1 MRLLKLP
8 VARIHMTRT
17 PSGIQAVGDL
27 PWGTHFCQFYEG
39 RSDLADALVPYF
51 KAGLENN
58 EKCLWVTSEPFG
70 REDAR
75 DSLRAAV
82 PDLDQREARGQIEII
97 DFHNWYLRA
106 GNLDADETVS
116 QWLGRAHAAVTEGY
130 SGLRLTGNTFWLE
143 CDGFDEFADY
153 ENKVNQEFSS
163 QPILA
168 LCSYCLNRCRP
179 TDVLEVVRNHQFALT
194 RRRGSW
200 EVIEDASLK
209 QARSELESLNSELER
224 RVLDR
229 TTALE
234 RALHDKNELFREVHH
249 RVRNNLQIISSLVRM
264 KLRQTRSEEIK
275 KGYTDILGRVDAIA
289 LVHDALYAS
298 DELTKVPVSDY
309 LKKLCGSLVQLRGRE
324 DKVSIRLEAED
335 ADISLDKA
343 VTLGLITTELVTN
356 ALKHAFP
363 DGRRGEI
370 LVRFS
375 CKSRQCTLVVSDD
388 GVGLANQQ
396 FDLQSRSGLRLVAS
410 LALQLGAELR
420 ETSEP
425 GTTIHLQFPQN

>member
-27 PWGTHFCQFYEG
+27 PWGTHFCHFYED

-51 KAGLENN
+51 KTGLENN

-75 DSLRAAV
+75 GSLLAAV

-97 DFHNWYLRA
+97 DFQNWYLRA
-106 GNLDADETVS
+106 GNLDADQTVS
-116 QWLGRAHAAVTEGY
+116 QWLGRAHAAVGEGY

-153 ENKVNQEFSS
+153 ESKVNREFSS

-168 LCSYCLNRCRP
+168 LCSYCLDRCRP

-229 TTALE
+229 TIALE
-234 RALHDKNELFREVHH
+234 RALNDKNELFREVHH

-264 KLRQTRSEEIK
+264 KLRQTRSEDVKE
-275 KGYTDILGRVDAIA
+275 GYTDILGRVDAIA

-298 DELTKVPVSDY
+298 DELTRVPISSY
-309 LKKLCGSLVQLRGRE
+309 LRKLCDSLVQLRGYD
-324 DKVSIRLEAED
+324 DKVSIRLEAQD

-363 DGRRGEI
+363 GGRRGEI
-370 LVRFS
+370 LVQFG
-375 CKSRQCTLVVSDD
+375 CKSGECTLIISDD
-388 GVGLANQQ
+388 GVGLASKQS
-396 FDLQSRSGLRLVAS
+396 DPRSRSGLRLVAS
-410 LALQLGAELR
+410 LALQLGAELS
-420 ETSEP
+420 EAGEP
-425 GTTIHLQFPQN
+425 GTTVSLQFAQS

>member
-1 MRLLKLP
+1 M
-8 VARIHMTRT
+8 IRT
-17 PSGIQAVGDL
+17 PSGINAVGDL
-27 PWGTHFCQFYEG
+27 PWGTHFCQFYED
-39 RSDLADALVPYF
+39 RHDLPDALVPFF

-70 REDAR
+70 RANAR
-75 DSLRAAV
+75 DSLRASV

-97 DFHNWYLRA
+97 DFRNWYLRA
-106 GNLDADETVS
+106 GNLDADDRVS
-116 QWLGRAHAAVTEGY
+116 QWLGRAHSAVDEGY

-153 ENKVNQEFSS
+153 ENKINREFSS

-168 LCSYCLNRCRP
+168 LCSYCLSRCRP
-179 TDVLEVVRNHQFALT
+179 SDVLEVVRNQQFALT

-200 EVIEDASLK
+200 EVIENASLK
-209 QARSELESLNSELER
+209 QARSELESLNSGLEQRVLER
-224 RVLDR
+224 
-229 TTALE
+229 TIELE
-234 RALHDKNELFREVHH
+234 RALNDKNELFCEAHH

-264 KLRQTRSEEIK
+264 KLRQTPSEDVKE
-275 KGYTDILGRVDAIA
+275 GYTDILGRVDAIA

-298 DELTKVPVSDY
+298 GELTRVPISNY

-324 DKVSIRLEAED
+324 GKVSIRLEAEN

-370 LVRFS
+370 LVQFR
-375 CKSRQCTLVVSDD
+375 CKNGECTLIVSDN
-388 GVGLANQQ
+388 GVGLTSKSS
-396 FDLQSRSGLRLVAS
+396 DLRSRSGLRPVSS
-410 LALQLGAELR
+410 LALQLGAELS
-420 ETSEP
+420 EVSEP
-425 GTTIHLQFPQN
+425 GTMFHLQFPQS

>member
-1 MRLLKLP
+1 
-8 VARIHMTRT
+8 MTRT

-27 PWGTHFCQFYEG
+27 PWGTHFCQFYED

-51 KAGLENN
+51 KKGLENN

-75 DSLRAAV
+75 ASLRAAV

-97 DFHNWYLRA
+97 DFQNWYLRA

-116 QWLGRAHAAVTEGY
+116 QWLGRAHAAVGEGY

-153 ENKVNQEFSS
+153 ENKVNREFSS

-168 LCSYCLNRCRP
+168 LCSYCLDRCRP

-229 TTALE
+229 TNALE

-264 KLRQTRSEEIK
+264 KLRQTRSEDIK
-275 KGYTDILGRVDAIA
+275 EGYTDILGRVDAIA

-298 DELTKVPVSDY
+298 DELTKVPVSNY
-309 LKKLCGSLVQLRGRE
+309 LKKLCDSLVQLRGRE
-324 DKVSIRLEAED
+324 DRIFIRLEAED
-335 ADISLDKA
+335 ADIGLDKA

-363 DGRRGEI
+363 HGRRGEI
-370 LVRFS
+370 LVRFG
-375 CKSRQCTLVVSDD
+375 CKSRKCTLVVSDD
-388 GVGLANQQ
+388 GVGLASKQS
-396 FDLQSRSGLRLVAS
+396 DRQSRSGLRLVAS

-425 GTTIHLQFPQN
+425 GTTIHLQFPQS

>member
-1 MRLLKLP
+1 
-8 VARIHMTRT
+8 MTRT
-17 PSGIQAVGDL
+17 PSGIHAVGDL
-27 PWGTHFCQFYEG
+27 PWGTHFCQFYED
-39 RSDLADALVPYF
+39 RHDLADALVPFF

-97 DFHNWYLRA
+97 DFQNWYLRA

-116 QWLGRAHAAVTEGY
+116 QWLERAHSAVGEGY

-153 ENKVNQEFSS
+153 ENKVNREFSS

-168 LCSYCLNRCRP
+168 LCSYCLGRCRP

-209 QARSELESLNSELER
+209 QARSELESLNSELEK

-229 TTALE
+229 TIALE
-234 RALHDKNELFREVHH
+234 RALNDKNELFREVHH

-264 KLRQTRSEEIK
+264 KLRQSPSEDIK
-275 KGYTDILGRVDAIA
+275 EGYTDILGRVDAIA

-298 DELTKVPVSDY
+298 DERTRVPISNY
-309 LKKLCGSLVQLRGRE
+309 LKKLCESLVQLRSHER
-324 DKVSIRLEAED
+324 KVLIRLEAED
-335 ADISLDKA
+335 VDISLDKA

-363 DGRRGEI
+363 EGRQGEI
-370 LVRFS
+370 VVQLG
-375 CKSRQCTLVVSDD
+375 CKNGRCTLVISDN
-388 GVGLANQQ
+388 GVGLGSKQPNVR
-396 FDLQSRSGLRLVAS
+396 SRSGLRLVSS
-410 LALQLGAELR
+410 LALQLGAEL
-420 ETSEP
+420 SEASNP
-425 GTTIHLQFPQN
+425 GTTIRLQFPQS

>member
-1 MRLLKLP
+1 
-8 VARIHMTRT
+8 MTRT
-17 PSGIQAVGDL
+17 PSGIAAVGEL
-27 PWGTHFCQFYEG
+27 PWGTHFCQFYEN
-39 RSDLADALVPYF
+39 RDDLADALVPFF

-70 REDAR
+70 RGDAR

-82 PDLDQREARGQIEII
+82 PDLDRREARGQIEII
-97 DFHNWYLRA
+97 DFQNWYLRT

-116 QWLGRAHAAVTEGY
+116 QWLERAHSAVGQGY

-168 LCSYCLNRCRP
+168 LCSYCLGRCRP

-209 QARSELESLNSELER
+209 RARSELENLNRGLER

-229 TTALE
+229 TIELE
-234 RALHDKNELFREVHH
+234 RALSDKNELFREVHH

-264 KLRQTRSEEIK
+264 KLRQTHSEDAKE
-275 KGYTDILGRVDAIA
+275 GYTDILGRVDAIA

-298 DELTKVPVSDY
+298 DELTRVPVSSY
-309 LKKLCGSLVQLRGRE
+309 LKKLCGSLVQLRGH
-324 DKVSIRLEAED
+324 DNKVSIRLEAEN
-335 ADISLDKA
+335 AEISLDKA

-370 LVRFS
+370 AVQFG
-375 CKSRQCTLVVSDD
+375 CKSGDCTLVVSDG
-388 GVGLANQQ
+388 GVGISSKS
-396 FDLQSRSGLRLVAS
+396 FDFRPRSGLRLVSS
-410 LALQLGAELR
+410 LALQLGAELSEVR
-420 ETSEP
+420 GEP
-425 GTTIHLQFPQN
+425 GTTVRLQFPQS

>member
-1 MRLLKLP
+1 
-8 VARIHMTRT
+8 
-17 PSGIQAVGDL
+17 
-27 PWGTHFCQFYEG
+27 
-39 RSDLADALVPYF
+39 
-51 KAGLENN
+51 
-58 EKCLWVTSEPFG
+58 
-70 REDAR
+70 
-75 DSLRAAV
+75 
-82 PDLDQREARGQIEII
+82 
-97 DFHNWYLRA
+97 
-106 GNLDADETVS
+106 
-116 QWLGRAHAAVTEGY
+116 
-130 SGLRLTGNTFWLE
+130 
-143 CDGFDEFADY
+143 
-153 ENKVNQEFSS
+153 
-163 QPILA
+163 
-168 LCSYCLNRCRP
+168 
-179 TDVLEVVRNHQFALT
+179 
-194 RRRGSW
+194 
-200 EVIEDASLK
+200 VIEDASLK

-264 KLRQTRSEEIK
+264 KLRQTRSEDIK
-275 KGYTDILGRVDAIA
+275 EGYTDILGRVDAIA

-309 LKKLCGSLVQLRGRE
+309 LKKLCDSLVQLRGRE

-370 LVRFS
+370 LVRFGCRGS
-375 CKSRQCTLVVSDD
+375 QCTLVVSDD
-388 GVGLANQQ
+388 GVGLASKQS
-396 FDLQSRSGLRLVAS
+396 DLQSRSGLRLVSS

-420 ETSEP
+420 ETIGP
-425 GTTIHLQFPQN
+425 GTTVHLQFPQN

>member
-1 MRLLKLP
+1 M
-8 VARIHMTRT
+8 IRT
-17 PSGIQAVGDL
+17 PSGINAVGDL
-27 PWGTHFCQFYEG
+27 PWGTHFCQFYED
-39 RSDLADALVPYF
+39 RHDLADALVPFF

-70 REDAR
+70 GADAR

-97 DFHNWYLRA
+97 DFRNWYLRA
-106 GNLDADETVS
+106 GNLDADDTVS
-116 QWLGRAHAAVTEGY
+116 QWLGRAHSAVDEGY

-143 CDGFDEFADY
+143 CDSFDKFADY
-153 ENKVNQEFSS
+153 ENKINREFSS

-168 LCSYCLNRCRP
+168 LCSYCLGRCRP

-209 QARSELESLNSELER
+209 QARSELESLNSGLEQRVLER
-224 RVLDR
+224 
-229 TTALE
+229 TIELE
-234 RALHDKNELFREVHH
+234 RALNDKNELFREVHH

-264 KLRQTRSEEIK
+264 KLRQTPSEDVKE
-275 KGYTDILGRVDAIA
+275 GYTDILGRVDAIA

-298 DELTKVPVSDY
+298 DELTRVPISNY

-324 DKVSIRLEAED
+324 DKVSIRLKAEN

-370 LVRFS
+370 LVQFR
-375 CKSRQCTLVVSDD
+375 CKNGECTLTVSDN
-388 GVGLANQQ
+388 GVGLASTSS
-396 FDLQSRSGLRLVAS
+396 DLRSRSGLRLVSS
-410 LALQLGAELR
+410 LALQLGAELS
-420 ETSEP
+420 EVSEP
-425 GTTIHLQFPQN
+425 GTMFRLQFPQS

>member
-1 MRLLKLP
+1 
-8 VARIHMTRT
+8 MTRT
-17 PSGIQAVGDL
+17 PSGIRAVGDL
-27 PWGTHFCQFYEG
+27 PWGTHFCQFYED
-39 RSDLADALVPYF
+39 RNDLADALVPFF

-82 PDLDQREARGQIEII
+82 PDLDRREARGQIEII
-97 DFHNWYLRA
+97 DFQNWYLRT

-116 QWLGRAHAAVTEGY
+116 QWLGRAHSAIGEGY

-153 ENKVNQEFSS
+153 ENKVNREFSS

-168 LCSYCLNRCRP
+168 LCSYCLGRCRP

-229 TTALE
+229 TIELE
-234 RALHDKNELFREVHH
+234 RALTDKSELFREVHH
-249 RVRNNLQIISSLVRM
+249 RVRNNLQIISSLIRM
-264 KLRQTRSEEIK
+264 RLRQTHSDDVRE
-275 KGYTDILGRVDAIA
+275 GYTDILGRVDAIA

-298 DELTKVPVSDY
+298 DELTRVPVSNY
-309 LKKLCGSLVQLRGRE
+309 LRKLCDSLVQLRGRE

-343 VTLGLITTELVTN
+343 VTVGLITTELVTN
-356 ALKHAFP
+356 AFKHAFP
-363 DGRRGEI
+363 NGMKGEI
-370 LVRFS
+370 LVDFT
-375 CKSRQCTLVVSDD
+375 CKNGECTLVVSDD
-388 GVGLANQQ
+388 GVGLANRQSN
-396 FDLQSRSGLRLVAS
+396 FRSRSGLRLVSS
-410 LALQLGAELR
+410 LALQLGAELSEAR
-420 ETSEP
+420 EP
-425 GTTIHLQFPQN
+425 GTTVCLQFPQG